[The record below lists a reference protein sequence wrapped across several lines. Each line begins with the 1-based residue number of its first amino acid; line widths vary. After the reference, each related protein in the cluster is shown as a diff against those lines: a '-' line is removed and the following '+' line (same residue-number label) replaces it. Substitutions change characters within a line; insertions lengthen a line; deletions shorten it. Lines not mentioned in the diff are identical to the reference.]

1 MEHIPYSTPDVLNMR
16 TIQWHVRS
24 LSSSSM
30 PFSILS
36 AFLGPVHTIIV
47 LSQGSQ
53 SVTAHFSLPSPRKKH
68 LIARPDPLHFRA
80 MNVRTFCG
88 TPCSYPA
95 GTSSARDLQRL
106 HAQRCLS
113 SIGGRTELRRQLYGQ
128 SFHQW
133 ELLRIRGVRSYGVG
147 PKQSFVYVG
156 SSHMRS

>member
-1 MEHIPYSTPDVLNMR
+1 
-16 TIQWHVRS
+16 
-24 LSSSSM
+24 
-30 PFSILS
+30 
-36 AFLGPVHTIIV
+36 
-47 LSQGSQ
+47 
-53 SVTAHFSLPSPRKKH
+53 
-68 LIARPDPLHFRA
+68 

-156 SSHMRS
+156 SSHMRSDIPGRAFPVPIPLSGIWIDHLRLVPTSRAVGLTDGCMFPWTKCTTIQWNVHSLSSATTASSTAPL